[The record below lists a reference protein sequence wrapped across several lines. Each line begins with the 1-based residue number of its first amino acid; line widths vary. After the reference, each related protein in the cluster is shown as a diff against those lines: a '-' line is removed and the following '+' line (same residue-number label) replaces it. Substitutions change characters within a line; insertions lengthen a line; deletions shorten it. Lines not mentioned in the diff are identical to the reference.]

1 MKICF
6 LGLSGSG
13 KTCYLYA
20 ASHVL
25 TEGIRTLEG
34 SVSIL
39 CTSVNRNILLNEG
52 IEDMDNG
59 DQAVWPRGSDQT
71 REFPYELY
79 INGIKRTQFEIYD
92 YRGGA
97 LYDDSDIAQDEREEL
112 YETFKESSCIVVF
125 IDAYTLMK
133 AFSLKNQEDES
144 DAYRK
149 GDLKAES
156 VIRANNRLNHLKL
169 IMSEARQYLQQEV
182 PILLTITKK
191 DILSDDELNLAMEK
205 LKINMTTLFSQAN
218 PNPVGMTAVSL
229 GTNLGA
235 GEFNEDMKKKLTGCL
250 HLDVSQNIH
259 IPILFPLFNG
269 LELSA
274 NEAQIA
280 RKIFNNKVLKMYIE
294 GKPAVIAF

>member
-20 ASHVL
+20 ASYVL
-25 TEGIRTLEG
+25 TEGIQTSEG
-34 SVSIL
+34 AVSIL
-39 CTSVNRNILLNEG
+39 STSVDRNILLNKG

-59 DQAVWPRGSDQT
+59 EQAVWPNGSDQT
-71 REFPYELY
+71 RDFPYELY
-79 INGIKRTQFEIYD
+79 INGTKKTPFEIYD

-97 LYDDSDIAQDEREEL
+97 LYDDSNKAQDERKEL
-112 YETFKESSCIVVF
+112 YETFKESSCIVIF

-133 AFSLKNQEDES
+133 AFSLKNPEEES
-144 DAYRK
+144 NAYRQ

-156 VIRANNRLNHLKL
+156 ITKAINKLNHLKL
-169 IMSEARQYLQQEV
+169 IMNEARQYIEQDV

-191 DILSDDELNLAMEK
+191 DILSNDELNIAMEK
-205 LKINMTTLFSQAN
+205 LKINMSTLFSETN
-218 PNPVGMTAVSL
+218 PNPVGITAVSL

-235 GEFNEDMKKKLTGCL
+235 SEFNKDMKKKLTGCL

-259 IPILFPLFNG
+259 IPILFPLFLG
-269 LELSA
+269 IELSP
-274 NEAQIA
+274 NESKIAQ
-280 RKIFNNKVLKMYIE
+280 KIFNSNAVQMYIE
-294 GKPAVIAF
+294 GKPAVITF

>member
-20 ASHVL
+20 ASYVL
-25 TEGIRTLEG
+25 TEGIRTAEG

-39 CTSVNRNILLNEG
+39 CTSVDRNIQLNNG

-71 REFPYELY
+71 IEFPYELY
-79 INGIKRTQFEIYD
+79 INGIKRSQFEIYD

-97 LYDDSDIAQDEREEL
+97 LYDDSDKAQDEREEL

-133 AFSLKNQEDES
+133 AFSLKNHEDES
-144 DAYRK
+144 EAYRIGGHK
-149 GDLKAES
+149 VESNLK
-156 VIRANNRLNHLKL
+156 VNNKLNHLKL
-169 IMSEARQYLQQEV
+169 IMSEARQYLQKEV

-191 DILSDDELNLAMEK
+191 DILSEDELNTAMEM
-205 LKINMTTLFSQAN
+205 LKNKMSTLFSETN
-218 PNPVGMTAVSL
+218 PNPVGITAVSL

-235 GEFNEDMKKKLTGCL
+235 GELNEDMKKKLTGCL

-269 LELSA
+269 LELSSK
-274 NEAQIA
+274 EAQIA
-280 RKIFNNKVLKMYIE
+280 RKIFNNNVLKMYIE
-294 GKPAVIAF
+294 GKPAFITF

>member
-25 TEGIRTLEG
+25 TEGIRTTEG

-39 CTSVNRNILLNEG
+39 CTSVNRNILLNKG

-71 REFPYELY
+71 REFPYELC
-79 INGIKRTQFEIYD
+79 INGIARTRFEIYD

-97 LYDDSDIAQDEREEL
+97 LYDDSDKAQDEREEL

-133 AFSLKNQEDES
+133 AFCLKNPEAES
-144 DAYRK
+144 EAYRI
-149 GDLKAES
+149 GGHKAES
-156 VIRANNRLNHLKL
+156 NLKANNRLNHLKL
-169 IMSEARQYLQQEV
+169 IMSEARQYLQREV

-191 DILSDDELNLAMEK
+191 DILSDDELNTAMEM
-205 LKINMTTLFSQAN
+205 LKTNMSALFSETN
-218 PNPVGMTAVSL
+218 PNPVGITAVSL

-235 GEFNEDMKKKLTGCL
+235 GELNEDMKKKLTGCL

-269 LELSA
+269 LKLSSK
-274 NEAQIA
+274 EAQIA
-280 RKIFNNKVLKMYIE
+280 RKIFNNNVLKMYIE
-294 GKPAVIAF
+294 GKPAVITF

>member
-25 TEGIRTLEG
+25 TEGIRTSEG

-52 IEDMDNG
+52 IEEMDNG
-59 DQAVWPRGSDQT
+59 DQAVWPKGSNQT
-71 REFPYELY
+71 IEFPYELY
-79 INGIKRTQFEIYD
+79 INGINKTRFEIYD

-97 LYDDSDIAQDEREEL
+97 LYDGSDRAQDEREEL
-112 YETFKESSCIVVF
+112 YETFNEASCVVVF

-133 AFSLKNQEDES
+133 SFGLKNHEDELY
-144 DAYRK
+144 AYKK
-149 GDLKAES
+149 GGREAEA
-156 VIRANNRLNHLKL
+156 ITTANNRLNHLKL

-191 DILSDDELNLAMEK
+191 DILSDDELNIAMEK
-205 LKINMTTLFSQAN
+205 LQTNMTTLFSKTN
-218 PNPVGMTAVSL
+218 PNPVGITAVSL

-235 GEFNEDMKKKLTGCL
+235 GEVNEDMKRKLTGCL

-259 IPILFPLFNG
+259 IPILFALFSG
-269 LELSA
+269 LELSP

-280 RKIFNNKVLKMYIE
+280 RKIFNNNVLKMYVE
-294 GKPAVIAF
+294 GEPAVISF